1 MKMTFYR
8 AVERIHRCGWFYP
21 KKQVGIWVWMLRIVF
36 FGAII
41 AILMGGCKGL
51 DKPSDFLFN
60 AEHFLLLNE
69 ATFMQYLQ
77 EDFVVK
83 GTGLKPECFLSYDS
97 QTFLL
102 KGQNIFIGYQL
113 TSEANLPH
121 HWSPPRQTGRDKLN
135 EILEGNEK
143 KALKDGEKP
152 PDKSIEDILEKHIID
167 TVYAIELFLPY
178 KASKPLVISMLG
190 YPLEKFRREYS
201 DEGLWRHPEL
211 GRTIMVSHTK
221 QNNTHVLVSVSS
233 KAKTIRK
240 SRASVEARMEAEYW
254 WDRTFGEKKLI
265 DNEN

>member
-1 MKMTFYR
+1 MEDYSFYKIAEKIDKSDWFYR
-8 AVERIHRCGWFYP
+8 RKCVGMWGWILKF
-21 KKQVGIWVWMLRIVF
+21 VA

-41 AILMGGCKGL
+41 AILMGGCKKL
-51 DKPSDFLFN
+51 DKSSDFLFN

-69 ATFMQYLQ
+69 ATFLEYLR
-77 EDFVVK
+77 EDFVVS
-83 GTGLKPECFLSYDS
+83 GTALKPECFRSYDS
-97 QTFLL
+97 HTFLL
-102 KGQNIFIGYQL
+102 RGQNIFIGYQL

-121 HWSPPRQTGRDKLN
+121 HWFPPRQTRREKLN
-135 EILEGNEK
+135 EILEGNK
-143 KALKDGEKP
+143 KKGFKDSEEL
-152 PDKSIEDILEKHIID
+152 PDKSIEDITEEHTIN

-178 KASKPLVISMLG
+178 KASKPLVVSMLG

-240 SRASVEARMEAEYW
+240 SRVSVEDRMETEYW
-254 WDRTFGEKKLI
+254 WDRTFNTK
-265 DNEN
+265 